1 MESSKQFRGDNKL
14 LIGIIIGVLTF
25 WLFAQSLVNVVPTLQ
40 SSFNTD
46 MGTINIAI
54 SLTALFSGLFI
65 VGAGDIADKLGRVKM
80 TYIGLALNV
89 IGSLCL
95 IIAPVAWLLLVGRAL
110 QGLSGALIMPSTL
123 AIINEYY
130 IGKERQRAVS
140 YWSIGSWGGSGIC
153 SLFGGFMASTIGW
166 QWIFIVS
173 IALSILAF
181 FLIKHTPET
190 KVEPSENETKAKFDV
205 TGLILLVITL
215 LSVNVMVTQA
225 ADRGLFSPMILS
237 LGVVFIVA
245 GILFIIREL
254 KTENPLV
261 DFRIF
266 KNKGYSG
273 ATLSNFMLNGV
284 AGGTL
289 IVVNTYY
296 QSQLG
301 FSSLQAGL
309 ISITY
314 LVAVL
319 IMIRVGEK
327 LLQKLGAKKPLL
339 VGSGFSF
346 LGLLLLSL
354 TFLPDI
360 AYIISSIIGYLLFGI
375 GLGTYA
381 TPSTDTA
388 VAEAPDDK
396 VGVASGLYKMASSLG
411 NAFGVAMSSTIF
423 GFGASFM
430 NLQLGGAAGVLFNA
444 GIALT
449 AFIVIL
455 ILVPKKL
462 STN

>member
-237 LGVVFIVA
+237 LGAVFIVA

-444 GIALT
+444 CIALT

>member
-237 LGVVFIVA
+237 LGAVFIVA